1 MASTNST
8 TKEKTRQTRDK
19 DAMANAIK
27 AIRDKQMVF
36 LKASKTYGVPKT
48 TLIRLSK
55 MEDQSLSDV
64 TNHKLGRKSTLPSE
78 LEAEL
83 CDYIVEMPKKQPKI
97 KERSQQKENHRL
109 EVLIKVIIQSMIV
122 PMKVLIVP
130 KIKMVNV
137 CIVMGF
143 FLKTFMKRNGSN
155 VHHVGSG
162 LMKNVLA

>member
-1 MASTNST
+1 MASTNSII
-8 TKEKTRQTRDK
+8 KEKTRQTWDK

-27 AIRDKQMVF
+27 AIRDKQMGF

-83 CDYIVEMPKKQPKI
+83 CDYILEIEKSGFGLT
-97 KERSQQKENHRL
+97 RSDIRSLAYQLAEKN
-109 EVLIKVIIQSMIV
+109 
-122 PMKVLIVP
+122 
-130 KIKMVNV
+130 N
-137 CIVMGF
+137 
-143 FLKTFMKRNGSN
+143 LKHTFSQDNESAGRSW
-155 VHHVGSG
+155 
-162 LMKNVLA
+162 LR